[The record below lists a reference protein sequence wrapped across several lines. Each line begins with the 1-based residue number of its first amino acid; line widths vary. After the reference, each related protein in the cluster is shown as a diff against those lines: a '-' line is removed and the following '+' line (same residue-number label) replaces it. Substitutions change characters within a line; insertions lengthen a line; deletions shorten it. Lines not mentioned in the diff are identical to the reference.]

1 MTAEEKIEQ
10 AKKNIELAMEPI
22 SQVIVENMDVEKE
35 EWFHQVCRGQ
45 NFANLSRIAFEKALK
60 ELNKK

>member
-1 MTAEEKIEQ
+1 MG
-10 AKKNIELAMEPI
+10 PI